1 VSADGG
7 SEILS
12 YSLEIDDGEGG
23 DFKPVVGY
31 SSVYLLQTFGITDQI
46 EKGTVYR
53 LRYRVKNAIGWSD
66 YSPLAYIQ
74 AASKPVAPDQPIYV
88 SSSSTS
94 VTLTIPPSIDDQGS
108 PIIKYK
114 LFVDSG
120 NDFSSEFT

>member
-1 VSADGG
+1 M
-7 SEILS
+7 S

-23 DFKPVVGY
+23 DFNPVVGY

-66 YSPLAYIQ
+66 YSPVAYIQ
-74 AASKPVAPDQPIYV
+74 AATKPVAPDQPTYV
-88 SSSSTS
+88 SSTSTS
-94 VTLTIPPSIDDQGS
+94 VTLSIPPSIDDQGS

-114 LFVDSG
+114 LFVDAG